1 MLGRMLRL
9 AFEQNKLMRVPV
21 LRKLKESAPRAVLR
35 AHAVGGGAATA
46 ARRFAGGVRYTIM

>member
-1 MLGRMLRL
+1 MLRL

-35 AHAVGGGAATA
+35 AHAVGGAAATA